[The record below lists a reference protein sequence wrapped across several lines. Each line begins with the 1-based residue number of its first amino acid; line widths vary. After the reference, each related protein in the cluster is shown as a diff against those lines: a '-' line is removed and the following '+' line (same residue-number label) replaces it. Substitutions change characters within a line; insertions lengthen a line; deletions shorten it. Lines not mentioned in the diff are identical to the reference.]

1 MTFTTL
7 IPQARAAL
15 TNYSALTAVVEANK
29 ITFARRPQGDL
40 KPGITLEVGAVDY
53 NPVMGTNEGEI
64 RYRIDYNAFSESA
77 EQAAQIHDLIKEAIN
92 NASPADYTLT
102 FFDEAYFVDV
112 DDIHRTTL
120 MVDFIK
126 FA

>member
-7 IPQARAAL
+7 IPQARTAL
-15 TNYSALTAVVEANK
+15 TGFANLTSVVPADR

-53 NPVMGTNEGEI
+53 NPVMGNSQGEI

-77 EQAAQIHDLIKEAIN
+77 AQAAQIHELMKDAIN
-92 NASPADYTLT
+92 AASPADYDMT
-102 FFDEAYFVDV
+102 FFDESYFVDV
-112 DDIHRTTL
+112 DDVHRTTL

-126 FA
+126 FT

>member
-15 TNYSALTAVVEANK
+15 TGFANLTSVVPADR

-53 NPVMGTNEGEI
+53 NPVMGNSQGEI

-77 EQAAQIHDLIKEAIN
+77 AQAAQIHELMKDAIN
-92 NASPADYTLT
+92 AA
-102 FFDEAYFVDV
+102 
-112 DDIHRTTL
+112 
-120 MVDFIK
+120 
-126 FA
+126 

>member
-15 TNYSALTAVVEANK
+15 TGHSPLTAIVPADK

-40 KPGITLEVGAVDY
+40 KPGITLQVGAVDY
-53 NPVMGTNEGEI
+53 NPVMGDSQGEI
-64 RYRIDYNAFSESA
+64 RYRIDYNAYTESA
-77 EQAAQIHDLIKEAIN
+77 QEAAQVHELMKDAIN
-92 NASPADYTLT
+92 AANPADYDMT
-102 FFDEAYFVDV
+102 FFDELYFVDV
-112 DDIHRTTL
+112 DDVHRTTL

-126 FA
+126 FT